1 MSQPDDLRPIP
12 DEGDDF
18 LRAIRESWAAYEDF
32 VSSVP
37 SVPLPDGETWS
48 SAFASLGE
56 AIVKGL
62 VKGLAEGVEQ

>member
-18 LRAIRESWAAYEDF
+18 LRAIRESWAAYDDF
-32 VSSVP
+32 VS

-62 VKGLAEGVEQ
+62 VEVLAEGVEQ